1 MPGVARVR
9 HNLATNTYIYLLNSK
24 GIKGLS
30 MRLDTVK
37 CSEKYIGRMLS
48 DINHRKTFFEITLK
62 VVKIKTK
69 INK

>member
-1 MPGVARVR
+1 
-9 HNLATNTYIYLLNSK
+9 
-24 GIKGLS
+24 